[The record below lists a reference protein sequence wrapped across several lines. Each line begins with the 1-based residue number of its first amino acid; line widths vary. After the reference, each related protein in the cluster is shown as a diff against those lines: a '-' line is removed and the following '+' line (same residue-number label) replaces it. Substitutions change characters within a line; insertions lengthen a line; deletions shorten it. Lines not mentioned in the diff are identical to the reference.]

1 MDTGYGRSKDRTQNS
16 VLANEFLT
24 HVGHRLQLWLDSLAV
39 SVDRILLLFHL
50 RIQPLKSSLGRVP
63 QAADWTCK

>member
-39 SVDRILLLFHL
+39 SVALLLAFPAVEKFS
-50 RIQPLKSSLGRVP
+50 RASSAGGRRHW
-63 QAADWTCK
+63 Q